1 VVVDFVVVGLVALAV
16 VVLVAFDVVAVVLG
30 ILLVDLS
37 SAESTVSL
45 RNLAP

>member
-1 VVVDFVVVGLVALAV
+1 MVVDFVVVGLVALAV

-30 ILLVDLS
+30 ILLVDFS